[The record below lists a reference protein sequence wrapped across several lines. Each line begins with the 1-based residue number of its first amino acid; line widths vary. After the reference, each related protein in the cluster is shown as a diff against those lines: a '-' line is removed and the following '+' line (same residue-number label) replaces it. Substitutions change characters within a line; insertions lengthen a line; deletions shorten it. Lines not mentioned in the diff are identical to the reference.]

1 MSKIVK
7 KIETRTQN
15 KNLKPFKKW
24 ERPPSTWAQKS
35 AWRDRKRQAQ
45 KIMAL
50 VLEYQ
55 NMTTWELK
63 EYMEKQKDK
72 LTVLEYTMMK
82 YVTEGMKDKKIM
94 LDMIDRHISKAPS
107 QMELSWI
114 DWGNIW
120 VDITNK
126 QKTAID
132 SLKKMFI
139 SK

>member
-1 MSKIVK
+1 MTNTPTKTPK
-7 KIETRTQN
+7 KDPRA
-15 KNLKPFKKW
+15 NLRRWWFEK
-24 ERPPSTWAQKS
+24 EQPSPQAKS
-35 AWRDRKRQAQ
+35 AGRDRKRQAQ

-55 NMTTWELK
+55 NMTTGELK
-63 EYMEKQKDK
+63 TYMEKQKDK